1 MCCEA
6 DWWVPSAKYGL
17 PLTAAGDSCRTSRLA
32 LTAVARVRPAVFIT
46 SISKEI
52 ARFNN
57 LAANAQAL
65 NINVNHHVLARSKAE
80 ILHLV
85 ELLID
90 NNRAEL
96 VDLLVDVVDIILHCI
111 DQNHLRSRS
120 LHEVFNPTC
129 LFPQIS
135 HCTQTRRIAV
145 GTKNGQ
151 MAMYELR
158 GTNKT
163 QMINA
168 HQGRIFAV
176 AFGPDGKN
184 LASFSGQDNKLHF
197 WQTSTSMFGLG
208 NAKTQITRSY
218 NVAPHPQ
225 SSNWNAMYA
234 PKLVWISPKT
244 VTLLMPDGTENRFN
258 C

>member
-1 MCCEA
+1 MLFQVLLGLLEMCCEA

-32 LTAVARVRPAVFIT
+32 LTSIARVRPAVFIT

-52 ARFNN
+52 ARYNN

-90 NNRAEL
+90 NNRGEL

-111 DQNHLRSRS
+111 DQNHLKSRT
-120 LHEVFNPTC
+120 LYEVFHPTG

-135 HCTQTRRIAV
+135 HCIQTRRIAV
-145 GTKNGQ
+145 GTKSGHL
-151 MAMYELR
+151 AM
-158 GTNKT
+158 
-163 QMINA
+163 
-168 HQGRIFAV
+168 
-176 AFGPDGKN
+176 
-184 LASFSGQDNKLHF
+184 
-197 WQTSTSMFGLG
+197 
-208 NAKTQITRSY
+208 
-218 NVAPHPQ
+218 
-225 SSNWNAMYA
+225 
-234 PKLVWISPKT
+234 
-244 VTLLMPDGTENRFN
+244 
-258 C
+258 

>member
-1 MCCEA
+1 M
-6 DWWVPSAKYGL
+6 
-17 PLTAAGDSCRTSRLA
+17 
-32 LTAVARVRPAVFIT
+32 
-46 SISKEI
+46 
-52 ARFNN
+52 
-57 LAANAQAL
+57 

-163 QMINA
+163 QMIHA
-168 HQGRIFAV
+168 HQGRIFAA

-184 LASFSGQDNKLHF
+184 LAISHNNKAVKVYKESGKPGKWDNTATLDQHDLRVTGNLYQCFSHTVCVLYRGSRDGGDG
-197 WQTSTSMFGLG
+197 S
-208 NAKTQITRSY
+208 QILLL
-218 NVAPHPQ
+218 
-225 SSNWNAMYA
+225 SS
-234 PKLVWISPKT
+234 KIS
-244 VTLLMPDGTENRFN
+244 
-258 C
+258 